1 MFFQSKKDALQRLPD
16 SYIGG
21 ERTDFGENY
30 EAGKRQHKLASSF
43 YSRGAAYSEALEP
56 ILADIQKKTGVTIS
70 NFGTLNEGGNIGYQG
85 REIED
90 KLQLGIDHVNK
101 IYNDNPNIYKDQPLL
116 TKDFLQYKAGE
127 LARAAEE
134 NYLDVASRS
143 DSVWGGLAAGARG
156 EILDILRNPI
166 TAIPMFYGGFSGSVA
181 KVFLRESLIAG
192 GEVAFTRPAIA
203 AWRKEVG
210 LDYTWNDFLVEV
222 GTATAAGGFF
232 GIGVKG
238 AISGIKAL
246 RKAGTRIPKSIEA
259 EINKGEMDL
268 EDAKNNPLDSGNPL
282 DDQHEHTTRINEA
295 VKNTR
300 NDETAAPLSEKP
312 IAKTKAPK
320 NIDTIMNDTTPENY
334 ETFRPNDLLVDAK
347 QFQFKQGGD
356 KFGVSKRLQGVKKW
370 QPESSNS
377 VLVYEKLNGKK
388 FIVDGHQRLGL
399 AKRIASQNDG
409 QDPKLIGLVLKE
421 SDGITPEEA
430 MIRAAMKNIAEDSG
444 NVIDA
449 AKIMRIAPERAV
461 NLPQSSSFVRMIRE
475 LTNLNDD
482 AFDMVFN
489 GVIEP
494 NYAAIVGRLVQDK
507 SKHAAIL
514 KLLNETDPSNVTEAE
529 SIVRQA
535 MNVEFTTAT
544 NVDLF
549 GEQNITESLFKER
562 ATILDKALKTL
573 RADKNTFNNLVRN
586 QSRIEQEGNQLAT
599 NINKQRAINDA
610 TALQIIQN
618 LANKKGGISD
628 ALSEAAKKFK
638 EEGSPASAT
647 QDFVDVI
654 RREIQRGNISGDSLG
669 TIGRNI
675 DVEEE
680 GLEVAASP
688 KQLSDFDDPINGPGP
703 KNQGDALEN
712 QFKDQNKIKEENV
725 EEAFQED
732 IELRKD
738 LDRVIKE
745 GADLDTIEAHPA
757 VTKAMDEAMSIPVTS
772 EKASFDTDE
781 WWDNRV
787 FKFGDEE
794 VIGDAEGVK
803 RLYDG
808 AKRLAWEDDG
818 KVAPANPIR
827 NNREVTIVLGPPAS
841 GKSTLAN
848 RIGQTTRSM
857 IIDSDEAKK
866 VLPEFEGGKGSNA
879 VHKES
884 QLLSEKMQDIAISEG
899 RNVIIPTV
907 GKLDTKIDDLMT
919 KYKKAGYKVTLISMD
934 VSPENV
940 MKRMLQRF
948 IDTGKLIPIKVV
960 KEVEDKPIKTYNK
973 LKGKADGYAKIDNN
987 QEFGQDPTVQEI
999 KSNLLQ
1005 GQDFRLR
1012 QSGSGSDSGIPKQPI
1027 KEENLSVDEIPIGER
1042 IDPATGEVVSETLTP
1057 KQILADIEQDRAM
1070 LQRLEGCV

>member
-56 ILADIQKKTGVTIS
+56 ILADIKQKTGVTIN
-70 NFGTLNEGGNIGYQG
+70 NFGTLTEGGNIGYQG

-101 IYNDNPNIYKDQPLL
+101 IYNDNPSIYKDQPLL

-156 EILDILRNPI
+156 EMLDILRNPI
-166 TAIPMFYGGFSGSVA
+166 TAIPMFYGGFSGSIA

-203 AWRKEVG
+203 SWRKSVG
-210 LDYTWNDFLVEV
+210 LDYTWNDFLLEV

-232 GIGVKG
+232 GVGVKG
-238 AISGIKAL
+238 TISGIKAL
-246 RKAGTRIPKSIEA
+246 RKAGTRIPKNIEA

-282 DDQHEHTTRINEA
+282 DDQHEHTTRINESI
-295 VKNTR
+295 KNII

-320 NIDTIMNDTTPENY
+320 NIDTIMNDTTPEDF
-334 ETFRPNDLLVDAK
+334 EVFRPNDLIVDAK
-347 QFQFKQGGD
+347 QFQFKEGGD
-356 KFGVSKRLQGVKKW
+356 KFGVSDRLKGVKTWEAEK
-370 QPESSNS
+370 SGS
-377 VLVYEKLNGKK
+377 LIVYERLDGSK
-388 FIVDGHQRLGL
+388 IVVDGHQRLGL
-399 AKRIASQNDG
+399 AKRILSQNDG
-409 QDPKLIGLVLKE
+409 QDPKLIGFVLKE

-430 MIRAAMKNIAEDSG
+430 MIRAAMKNIAEGTGSP
-444 NVIDA
+444 IDA
-449 AKIMRIAPERAV
+449 AKVLRLDSSRAA
-461 NLPQSSSFVRMIRE
+461 NLPQASNLIRTAQA
-475 LTNLNDD
+475 LSNLSDE
-482 AFDMVFN
+482 AFGIVNN
-489 GVIEP
+489 GIVP
-494 NYAAIVGRLVQDK
+494 GRFAAIVGRLVQDK

-669 TIGRNI
+669 TVGRNI

-688 KQLSDFDDPINGPGP
+688 KQLSDFDDPINGPGT
-703 KNQGDALEN
+703 KTQGDILET
-712 QFKDQNKIKEENV
+712 QFKEEYPVKES
-725 EEAFQED
+725 FQKD
-732 IELRKD
+732 VELRQD
-738 LDRVIKE
+738 LKKVIDE
-745 GADLDTIEAHPA
+745 GADEATIEAHPA
-757 VTKAMDEAMSIPVTS
+757 VVKAIDEALTIPLTS
-772 EKASFDTDE
+772 NNKNFNTDV
-781 WWDNRV
+781 WWQNR
-787 FKFGDEE
+787 KFNFGKET
-794 VIGDAEGVK
+794 VSGLPQAMA
-803 RLYDG
+803 RLFEG
-808 AKRLAWEDDG
+808 AKRLAWEDD
-818 KVAPANPIR
+818 KLVAPDVPVLK
-827 NNREVTIVLGPPAS
+827 NREATIILGPPAS
-841 GKSTLAN
+841 GKSTIAN
-848 RIGQTTRSM
+848 RIGRKTQSM
-857 IIDSDEAKK
+857 IIDADDVKK
-866 VLPEFEGGKGSNA
+866 VLPEYQNGTGANA
-879 VHKES
+879 VHTES
-884 QLLSEKMQDIAISEG
+884 KIISNALRAVATDEG
-899 RNVIIPTV
+899 WNVIVPIV
-907 GKLDTKIDDLMT
+907 GHTSKKVTKQIKEFKD
-919 KYKKAGYKVTLISMD
+919 KGYKVNLISMD
-934 VSPENV
+934 VTPKNAYN
-940 MKRMLQRF
+940 RMFQRF
-948 IDTGKLIPIKVV
+948 IDTGRLIHPNYV
-960 KEVEDKPIKTYNK
+960 KSIGDKPKIVYNK
-973 LKGKADGYAKIDNN
+973 LKGNADGYGQIDNN
-987 QEFGQDPTVQEI
+987 QPFGQDPTVKEI
-999 KSNLLQ
+999 KGLSLQ
-1005 GQDFRLR
+1005 GEDFSVR
-1012 QSGSGSDSGIPKQPI
+1012 QGGGPSGQQFSSGDSIS
-1027 KEENLSVDEIPIGER
+1027 ESLEEIPIGER
-1042 IDPATGEVVSETLTP
+1042 IDPGTGEVVSETLTP